1 MSQTC
6 TCDATSS
13 SGAHAVHCQLTARPI
28 ISVLACDHAGMIVR
42 CNWCFAVLEEPGALV
57 FTPPDR
63 LGQCTKIHV
72 CVECFKRVIL
82 SATPK
87 RSDDGAPKSLLE
99 DLKRCAAEA
108 RRQADLLTEERAR
121 ELKAQWLER
130 WPTPPVEPCARIGC
144 GHAKQAHEGHCHR
157 VGTEVPTHCS
167 QHCGCRAY
175 LPRIG

>member
-87 RSDDGAPKSLLE
+87 RSDDGALPKSLLE

-108 RRQADLLTEERAR
+108 RRQA
-121 ELKAQWLER
+121 
-130 WPTPPVEPCARIGC
+130 
-144 GHAKQAHEGHCHR
+144 
-157 VGTEVPTHCS
+157 GTEGGTTCSPTS
-167 QHCGCRAY
+167 GKAY
-175 LPRIG
+175 RSAKLLRRNWPAR

>member
-87 RSDDGAPKSLLE
+87 RSDDVLRRLSLLVA
-99 DLKRCAAEA
+99 LVQRCAAEA
-108 RRQADLLTEERAR
+108 RRQA
-121 ELKAQWLER
+121 
-130 WPTPPVEPCARIGC
+130 
-144 GHAKQAHEGHCHR
+144 
-157 VGTEVPTHCS
+157 GTEGGTTCVCETGHWAFACPVHHDPFS
-167 QHCGCRAY
+167 RLG
-175 LPRIG
+175 